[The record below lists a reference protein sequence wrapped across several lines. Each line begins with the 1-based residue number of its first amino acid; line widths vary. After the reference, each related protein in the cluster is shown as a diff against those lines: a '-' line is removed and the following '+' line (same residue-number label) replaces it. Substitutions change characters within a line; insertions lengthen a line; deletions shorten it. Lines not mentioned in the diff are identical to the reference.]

1 MPRPLL
7 ALAGLVSLVMAACAG
22 APVPATPQDAAST
35 ATATPV
41 PTEEP
46 ARPPAGVPLP
56 TPPSGLVPAQVVR
69 VVDGDTIHVQ
79 IAGREYTVRYIGID
93 TPETVAPGRPV
104 ECYGPEASRRNREL
118 VQGRQVMLEKDVS
131 ETDRFGRLLR
141 YVWVDGQMVNA
152 LMVAEGYASAAT
164 FPPDVKYAELFV
176 RLEAEARANN
186 RGLWGACPAGDS

>member
-7 ALAGLVSLVMAACAG
+7 ALAALVSLVMAACAG
-22 APVPATPQDAAST
+22 APVPATPQDAAPT

>member
-1 MPRPLL
+1 
-7 ALAGLVSLVMAACAG
+7 
-22 APVPATPQDAAST
+22 
-35 ATATPV
+35 
-41 PTEEP
+41 
-46 ARPPAGVPLP
+46 
-56 TPPSGLVPAQVVR
+56 VPAQVVR